1 MPTKIGVNDSCPCGS
16 GKKYKKCCR
25 LKNIVDVG
33 PEVTV
38 QTSSGIKHISFGEV
52 QTQNGRVVHELGND
66 VMYRVLE
73 TQNKYVQVMQYIHTY
88 TTIRDTLSTE
98 IYGSLIRLSHFW
110 ITHDI
115 ENTEIDGFF
124 KIKEHHSYINGS
136 IEDEK
141 LKTLWDNYIISSSEL
156 RLELMQNSVR

>member
-1 MPTKIGVNDSCPCGS
+1 MPNKIGVNDSCPCGS

-25 LKNIVDVG
+25 LKKFVEVG

-38 QTSSGIKHISFGEV
+38 QTSNGIKNIRFGEV
-52 QTQNGRVVHELGND
+52 QTQNGKVVHELGND
-66 VMYRVLE
+66 VMYHVVE
-73 TQNKYVQVMQYIHTY
+73 TQIKFNEVMQYLHTHRA
-88 TTIRDTLSTE
+88 IKNALSVE
-98 IYGSLIRLSHFW
+98 IKDNLRQLINFW
-110 ITHDI
+110 IIDDI

-141 LKTLWDNYIISSSEL
+141 LKTLWDDYIISSSEL